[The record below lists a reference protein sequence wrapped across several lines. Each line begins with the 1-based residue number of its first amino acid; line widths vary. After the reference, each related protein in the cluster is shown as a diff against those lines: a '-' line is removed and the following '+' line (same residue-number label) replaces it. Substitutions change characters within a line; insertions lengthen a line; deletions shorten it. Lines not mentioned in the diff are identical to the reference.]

1 MQFRFFLCFAVSAH
15 AVDPESTKPYKVQVV
30 LRVASHPL
38 LTKTPI
44 FKDQLRRELQEG
56 LSAALG
62 AMGEVEVVDLAS
74 VPEEK
79 RSLLWKEVE
88 SKGLQAGLDGPS
100 KYFSEIKT
108 HFVFIDYVDG
118 QYEIQARQHD
128 GLTGLAS
135 PVVRRERTPDRQFV
149 ARTAALLVDR
159 DFGLVGTVTDIGDGQ
174 TVKIAFRG
182 GGMKVALD
190 RWVKKGDLFALVQI
204 VEGGAIPERW
214 TYLQANDAP
223 AEDGSCAC
231 KVLARSKRA
240 LPAGNYRCLKLGTV
254 RAPVRLQLL
263 KVTQGKPAQAAPSGV
278 EVQVR
283 RHGYTGEDGA
293 RASGITDG
301 EGFFSTEKQKE
312 PFFDGVAYVSLLS
325 QGSVRAEVPVVLVDE
340 RPVVLP
346 VNLSAGFSPLVTQRE
361 LWEHGLLD
369 RQDALA
375 GLVKQLNEAIGT
387 PARRAQALATAQ
399 QTLVNLDR
407 DLTAYTSE
415 RAELAKAKLPVGA
428 KPLDL
433 AKGDALL
440 KDLQEGRKELSNW
453 AARLD
458 DILKKESDPKR
469 QEALTLYEQATT
481 LERQGDYGKA
491 IELYEKVLTLTD
503 NEQLKERLPKLKYA
517 WETKGEG
524 HREARAFIYEA
535 WPTPGTAAQMKKRV
549 AEAKGMFDICRRAKD
564 PLGPRKLYQVALSHS
579 RVLAKQLDALAPTTE
594 EDRKE
599 AENLVDALEG
609 LATLIKDVGA
619 YLNGVSAP

>member
-1 MQFRFFLCFAVSAH
+1 VS
-15 AVDPESTKPYKVQVV
+15 AVDPESTKPYKVQVI

-62 AMGEVEVVDLAS
+62 AMGDVEVIDLAS
-74 VPEEK
+74 VPEDK
-79 RSLLWKEVE
+79 RSPLWKEVE

-100 KYFSEIKT
+100 KSFSDTKT
-108 HFVFIDYVDG
+108 HFVFVDYVDG

-149 ARTAALLVDR
+149 ARTAALMVDR
-159 DFGLVGTVTDIGDGQ
+159 DFGLVGTIAEIGDGQ
-174 TVKIAFRG
+174 TVKVGFKG

-190 RWVKKGDLFALVQI
+190 RWVKKGDLFALVQV
-204 VEGGAIPERW
+204 VEGGAVPVRW
-214 TYLQANDAP
+214 TYLQVNDTP
-223 AEDGSCAC
+223 GEDGACSC
-231 KVLARSKRA
+231 KVLAPRKRA

-263 KVTQGKPAQAAPSGV
+263 KVTQGKPALAAPSGV

-283 RHGYTGEDGA
+283 HNGFTGEDGA
-293 RASGITDG
+293 RASGISDG
-301 EGFFSTEKQKE
+301 EGFFTTERQKD
-312 PFFDGVAYVSLLS
+312 PLFDGVAYVSLLY
-325 QGSVRAEVPVVLVDE
+325 QGSLRAEVPVALVDE

-346 VNLSAGFSPLVTQRE
+346 VNLSTEWSPVIAQRE

-399 QTLVNLDR
+399 QTLGDLDR
-407 DLTAYTSE
+407 DLAVYTSE
-415 RAELAKAKLPVGA
+415 RAELAKAKLPSGS

-433 AKGDALL
+433 TKGDAML
-440 KDLQEGRKELSNW
+440 KDLREGRESLRAW

-469 QEALTLYEQATT
+469 QEALTLNEQAIT

-503 NEQLKERLPKLKYA
+503 NEKLKERLPKLKDA
-517 WETKGEG
+517 WETKGDG
-524 HREARAFIYEA
+524 HRQARTFIYET
-535 WPTPGTAAQMKKRV
+535 WPTLGSPAQMKKRV
-549 AEAKGMFDICRRAKD
+549 ADAQNAFDVCRRAKD

-579 RVLAKQLDALAPTTE
+579 RVLSKQLDALAPTTE
-594 EDRKE
+594 EDRRE
-599 AENLVDALEG
+599 ATDLADALDG
-609 LATLIKDVGA
+609 LAKLIKEVGA
-619 YLNGVSAP
+619 YLNTVAAP